1 MNSIIGDRGRMN
13 RSAYIKK
20 ALLNRSVLRHVAEL
34 LLLSSAYFIYMF
46 VRKVIVSDIEPVAF
60 ANAVRIVSI
69 EDAIG
74 LFLEP
79 GWQAW
84 AVEHS
89 TAIVVILNWVYII
102 TFWPIIFISAI
113 VLYVTD
119 RSRRYIYF
127 RNVWMLSFIF
137 AIMLFAVFPLAPPRF
152 LPQYGFLDTIQ
163 HFGPAQYG
171 SREMA
176 AFYNAFAAMPSLHFA
191 WTILFGVL
199 FFKTGRLPLRV
210 LGVMYPAMTFFA
222 ITITGNHYIMDAVGG
237 GVIILLSFLLYAAV
251 LRLNLR
257 LRFPMAYARAGAGRV
272 FAYLHQAFIRIRPGL
287 PTLRARRPAF
297 FARRHFNMPF
307 NMPRGKPA
315 FSVHSPFTKLKRT

>member
-1 MNSIIGDRGRMN
+1 MTSIRWDLGRMN
-13 RSAYIKK
+13 GSAYIKK
-20 ALLNRSVLRHVAEL
+20 ALLNRGVFRHVLEL
-34 LLLSSAYFIYMF
+34 LLLSSAYFIYMS
-46 VRKVIVSDIEPVAF
+46 VRKVVVSDIEPIAF
-60 ANAVRIVSI
+60 ANAARIVSI
-69 EDAIG
+69 EDAMG

-89 TAIVVILNWVYII
+89 SAIVVILNWVYII

-113 VLYVTD
+113 ILYITD
-119 RSRRYIYF
+119 RSRRYIYY
-127 RNVWMLSFIF
+127 RNVWLVSYIF

-152 LPQYGFLDTIQ
+152 LPEYGFLDTIQ

-191 WTILFGVL
+191 WTILFGV
-199 FFKTGRLPLRV
+199 FFFRTGYLPLRV
-210 LGVMYPAMTFFA
+210 LGVMYPTMTFFA

-237 GVIILLSFLLYAAV
+237 GVIILSSFLLYEAI

-257 LRFPMAYARAGAGRV
+257 FRFPMAYARAGAGWV
-272 FAYLHQAFIRIRPGL
+272 FAHLHQAFIRIRPGL
-287 PTLRARRPAF
+287 PTLRVRRPTF